1 MSALCSLQLRRLEAE
16 NHRLESELLASRR
29 SAAVHRLRMRFVGW
43 VRTVTSCRCGPQ
55 STACSTRCAAAS
67 THGRGICLGVRH
79 LLWLTVAELSVR
91 RGRAMPHSRWM
102 FRICKSG
109 CSRWR
114 RSDATAAPPSNSL
127 CVQHDAWQLHR
138 SSRRSLQERDALKDK
153 YMRFS
158 AGASLHI
165 VTPLSLRGFA
175 VAYDRVR
182 SQLMAATALRPGWC
196 VLSML

>member
-1 MSALCSLQLRRLEAE
+1 
-16 NHRLESELLASRR
+16 
-29 SAAVHRLRMRFVGW
+29 
-43 VRTVTSCRCGPQ
+43 
-55 STACSTRCAAAS
+55 
-67 THGRGICLGVRH
+67 
-79 LLWLTVAELSVR
+79 
-91 RGRAMPHSRWM
+91 MPHSRWM

-182 SQLMAATALRPGWC
+182 SQLMAQPLHCDQAGVCT
-196 VLSML
+196 VML